1 MGCYS
6 IRRHVF
12 SCTVY
17 FLFSV
22 VRHCVTGTLVRH
34 GLHMLCHF
42 TVLYKLDGDVSQT
55 HAVTDWSISF
65 TFLHYN
71 LVFQFASSAVVS
83 WWGCHIVLAFGAF
96 FAPPL
101 LKMII

>member
-1 MGCYS
+1 MGCDS
-6 IRRHVF
+6 TRCHVF
-12 SCTVY
+12 SCI
-17 FLFSV
+17 FPFSV
-22 VRHCVTGTLVRH
+22 VRHCVTATLVRH

-42 TVLYKLDGDVSQT
+42 TVSHKLDGDVSQT
-55 HAVTDWSISF
+55 RAVTDSSILF

-71 LVFQFASSAVVS
+71 LVFQFASSAVLS
-83 WWGCHIVLAFGAF
+83 WCGCHIVVAFGAF

>member
-1 MGCYS
+1 MACYS
-6 IRRHVF
+6 TRRHVF
-12 SCTVY
+12 SCI
-17 FLFSV
+17 FPFSV
-22 VRHCVTGTLVRH
+22 VCHCVTATLVRH

-55 HAVTDWSISF
+55 RADSSMLQMLF
-65 TFLHYN
+65 TFIHYN

-83 WWGCHIVLAFGAF
+83 WWGCHIVVAFGAF